1 MYYHAFPRGK
11 NIPKI
16 LRHHNIYMGI
26 SKIIYKS
33 DSSKAVENAVSETYH
48 EHNQKLS
55 PHSHRKDSSG
65 KHGGN
70 YLGQYYTTEDIPA
83 EMIIHLSVDK
93 MQHEYSKI

>member
-1 MYYHAFPRGK
+1 
-11 NIPKI
+11 
-16 LRHHNIYMGI
+16 MGV

-33 DSSKAVENAVSETYH
+33 DSSKAVENEVPETYY
-48 EHNQKLS
+48 EHNQKVS

-70 YLGQYYTTEDIPA
+70 YLGHYYTTEDIRA
-83 EMIIHLSVDK
+83 EMIINVSVDK